1 MTAFRG
7 FELSPESQ
15 AMALK
20 AILDRG
26 IRFEDNVDCRIVTYT
41 SNATPDTEDSVPHD
55 LRKVPVGYIV
65 IGKDAAGDVYD
76 SSAHTSTDLKLKCS
90 VASVTITLIVI

>member
-1 MTAFRG
+1 
-7 FELSPESQ
+7 
-15 AMALK
+15 MALK

-65 IGKDAAGDVYD
+65 IGKDLAGDVYD
-76 SSAHTSTDLKLKCS
+76 SAAHSATDLKLKCS